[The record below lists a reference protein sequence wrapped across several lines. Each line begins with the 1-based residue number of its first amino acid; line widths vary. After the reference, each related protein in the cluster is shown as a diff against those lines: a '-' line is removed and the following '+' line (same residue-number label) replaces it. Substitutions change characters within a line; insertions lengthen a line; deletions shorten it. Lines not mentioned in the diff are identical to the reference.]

1 MFKKAAVFTIILI
14 ASASLSYA
22 KGSKNYNGSTHHN
35 NTQTTIV
42 GSFNGDTGSSGS
54 DTTTGGVDDR
64 GSSTLV
70 TADIQNKIKKAGD
83 ITSIVSKGQNNQANA
98 ASVVISNGS
107 NVSGSLMNKINTS
120 GDLTAIVEEGRNN
133 IANAGTISVKGAVSE
148 GAVVNEVTNTGDVTS
163 IVSKGRN
170 NQANSASVA
179 IN

>member
-1 MFKKAAVFTIILI
+1 
-14 ASASLSYA
+14 
-22 KGSKNYNGSTHHN
+22 
-35 NTQTTIV
+35 
-42 GSFNGDTGSSGS
+42 
-54 DTTTGGVDDR
+54 
-64 GSSTLV
+64 
-70 TADIQNKIKKAGD
+70 
-83 ITSIVSKGQNNQANA
+83 
-98 ASVVISNGS
+98 
-107 NVSGSLMNKINTS
+107 MNKINTS